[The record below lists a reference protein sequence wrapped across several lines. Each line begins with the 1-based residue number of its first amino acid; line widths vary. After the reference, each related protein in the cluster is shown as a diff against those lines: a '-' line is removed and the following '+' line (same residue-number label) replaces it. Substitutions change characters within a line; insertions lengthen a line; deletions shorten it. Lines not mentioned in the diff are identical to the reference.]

1 MKALSVAADGRVV
14 YQDRKG
20 FEDVLR
26 KHERSS
32 GTADI
37 WIKDGKKF
45 TKITDFNGQD
55 QCPVWVGKDKIAYIS
70 EKDGTMNVW
79 ESNADAPVPRL

>member
-1 MKALSVAADGRVV
+1 MTAASVDARGRML
-14 YQDRKG
+14 YQDKKG

-37 WIKDGKKF
+37 WLHDAGKFSKL
-45 TKITDFNGQD
+45 TDFNGHD
-55 QCPVWVGKDKIAYIS
+55 MNPVW
-70 EKDGTMNVW
+70 
-79 ESNADAPVPRL
+79 APGCLLYTSGNDHPCPFMQPQNKPAA